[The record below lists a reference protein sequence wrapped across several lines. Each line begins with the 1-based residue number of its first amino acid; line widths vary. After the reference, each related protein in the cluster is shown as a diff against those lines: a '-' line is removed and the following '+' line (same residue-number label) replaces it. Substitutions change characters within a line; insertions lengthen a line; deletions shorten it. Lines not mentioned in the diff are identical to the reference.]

1 MPVCFPLPLRLV
13 RVAARDDMV
22 EDAEEGEEGTG
33 GVGGRGA
40 GLGVAGGTAKQT
52 LEQEGC
58 GCSSCSVES
67 ICVGIDSIS
76 KLLRTK
82 LSQYGDLRYWKILLV
97 GSVLLM

>member
-1 MPVCFPLPLRLV
+1 MPICFPLPLRLV

-40 GLGVAGGTAKQT
+40 
-52 LEQEGC
+52 E
-58 GCSSCSVES
+58 
-67 ICVGIDSIS
+67 
-76 KLLRTK
+76 
-82 LSQYGDLRYWKILLV
+82 LSQNDDLLYLKMLQV